1 MDQLQAYTE
10 PLRSI
15 PIYFVFVIALVGL
28 MLGASYFLGQRH
40 RDRETD
46 EPYESGIVATG
57 TARLR
62 VNIQFYLV
70 AVVFLIF
77 DLETAFVLAWAVAF
91 KQLGW
96 AGFTEIAVFI
106 GLLGAAL
113 LYLWRVGALDWRK
126 KAERRRENVVHD

>member
-1 MDQLQAYTE
+1 MDQLQSYVE
-10 PLRSI
+10 PLRSL
-15 PIYFVFVIALVGL
+15 PVYFILTVAVVGL
-28 MLGASYFLGQRH
+28 MMGVSHFLGQRH
-40 RDRETD
+40 RDPETD
-46 EPYESGIVATG
+46 EPYESGIVSTG

-62 VNIQFYLV
+62 ISIQFYLI

-96 AGFTEIAVFI
+96 AGYAEIAVFI
-106 GLLGAAL
+106 GLLGTAL

-126 KAERRRENVVHD
+126 KTAAARRRVP

>member
-1 MDQLQAYTE
+1 MDQLEVYFA
-10 PLRSI
+10 PLRAI
-15 PIYFVFVIALVGL
+15 PFYFIFVVALVVF
-28 MLGASYFLGQRH
+28 MLGLSYFLGQRH
-40 RDRETD
+40 SDTATD
-46 EPYESGIVATG
+46 QPYESGIVSTG

-77 DLETAFVLAWAVAF
+77 DLESAFILAWAIAF

-96 AGFTEIAVFI
+96 AGFTEIVVFI

-113 LYLWRVGALDWRK
+113 IYLWRVGALDWRR
-126 KAERRRENVVHD
+126 KAKGGR

>member
-1 MDQLQAYTE
+1 MDQIETYTA
-10 PLRSI
+10 PLRTI
-15 PIYFVFVIALVGL
+15 PIYFIFVLALVVI
-28 MLGASYFLGQRH
+28 MIGASYFLGQRH
-40 RDRETD
+40 REGSTD
-46 EPYESGIVATG
+46 QPYESGILSTG

-77 DLETAFVLAWAVAF
+77 DLESAFILAWAIAF

-106 GLLGAAL
+106 GLLAAAL
-113 LYLWRVGALDWRK
+113 LYLWRVGALDWRR
-126 KAERRRENVVHD
+126 AAAHGRRNS

>member
-1 MDQLQAYTE
+1 M
-10 PLRSI
+10 
-15 PIYFVFVIALVGL
+15 PIYFVFTVALVGL

-40 RDRETD
+40 RERETD
-46 EPYESGIVATG
+46 EPYESGVVSTG

-62 VNIQFYLV
+62 INIQFYLI

-96 AGFTEIAVFI
+96 AGYTEIAVFI

-126 KAERRRENVVHD
+126 KGRSTRRVS

>member
-1 MDQLQAYTE
+1 MDLSQAYLE

-15 PIYFVFVIALVGL
+15 PIYFVFAVALVGL
-28 MLGASYFLGQRH
+28 MIGASYFLGQRH
-40 RDRETD
+40 REPATD
-46 EPYESGIVATG
+46 QPYESGVVSTG

-77 DLETAFVLAWAVAF
+77 DLETAFILAWAVAF
-91 KQLGW
+91 KRLGW
-96 AGFTEIAVFI
+96 AGYIEIATFI

-113 LYLWRVGALDWRK
+113 LYLLRVGALDWRK
-126 KAERRRENVVHD
+126 KPTGNRRPS

>member
-1 MDQLQAYTE
+1 MDQLPSYVE

-15 PIYFVFVIALVGL
+15 PVYFIFTVAVVGL
-28 MLGASYFLGQRH
+28 MVVASHFLGQRH
-40 RDRETD
+40 RDPETD
-46 EPYESGIVATG
+46 EPYESGIVSTG

-62 VNIQFYLV
+62 VDIQFYLI

-77 DLETAFVLAWAVAF
+77 DLETAFVFAWAVAF

-96 AGFTEIAVFI
+96 AGYTEIVVFI

-113 LYLWRVGALDWRK
+113 LYLWRVGALSRRK
-126 KAERRRENVVHD
+126 KTATTRRRVP

>member
-1 MDQLQAYTE
+1 MDQLQSYLE

-15 PIYFVFVIALVGL
+15 PIYFIFTIALVGL

-40 RDRETD
+40 RERETD
-46 EPYESGIVATG
+46 EPYESGIVSTG

-62 VNIQFYLV
+62 VNIQFYLI

-96 AGFTEIAVFI
+96 AGYTEIAVFM

-126 KAERRRENVVHD
+126 KATNRRRVS

>member
-1 MDQLQAYTE
+1 MDQLQVYAE

-15 PIYFVFVIALVGL
+15 PIYFVFAVALVGL

-46 EPYESGIVATG
+46 EPYESGVVSTG

-62 VNIQFYLV
+62 ANIQFYLI

-96 AGFTEIAVFI
+96 AGYTEIAVFI

-126 KAERRRENVVHD
+126 KASGRRRVS

>member
-1 MDQLQAYTE
+1 MDQLEVYFA
-10 PLRSI
+10 PLRAI
-15 PIYFVFVIALVGL
+15 PFYFIFVVALVVF
-28 MLGASYFLGQRH
+28 MLGLSYFLGQRH
-40 RDRETD
+40 SDTATD
-46 EPYESGIVATG
+46 QPYESGIVSTG

-96 AGFTEIAVFI
+96 AGYTEIAVFI

-126 KAERRRENVVHD
+126 KSANRRRVS

>member
-1 MDQLQAYTE
+1 MDQLQAYLE
-10 PLRSI
+10 PLSSI
-15 PIYFVFVIALVGL
+15 PIYFIFTVAIVGL
-28 MLGASYFLGQRH
+28 MIGASYFLGQRH
-40 RDRETD
+40 HDRETD

-62 VNIQFYLV
+62 INIQFYLI

-96 AGFTEIAVFI
+96 AGYTEIAVFI

-113 LYLWRVGALDWRK
+113 VYLWRVGALDWRK
-126 KAERRRENVVHD
+126 KASGRRRVS